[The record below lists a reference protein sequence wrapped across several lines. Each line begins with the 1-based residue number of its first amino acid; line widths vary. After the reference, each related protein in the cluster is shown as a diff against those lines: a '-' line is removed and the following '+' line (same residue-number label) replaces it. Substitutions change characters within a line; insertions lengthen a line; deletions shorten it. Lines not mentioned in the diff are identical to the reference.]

1 MPKCLEWPFEIPI
14 RPKQLIAASAISFV
28 DRVRIPILLG
38 HGNDDSNVHVNQSKK
53 MARALRKA
61 GKEVELAIYD
71 DEIHG
76 HQVSG
81 TASNFYAR
89 LEEYFAKTLA
99 PAP

>member
-1 MPKCLEWPFEIPI
+1 MT
-14 RPKQLIAASAISFV
+14 
-28 DRVRIPILLG
+28 
-38 HGNDDSNVHVNQSKK
+38 GNDDSNVHVNQSKK